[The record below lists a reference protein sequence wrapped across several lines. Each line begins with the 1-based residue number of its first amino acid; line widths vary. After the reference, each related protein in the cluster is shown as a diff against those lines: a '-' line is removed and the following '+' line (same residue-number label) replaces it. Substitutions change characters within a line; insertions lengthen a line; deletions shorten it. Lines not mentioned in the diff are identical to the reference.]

1 MEARGSHPRVATA
14 QWLTT
19 GILAGGAMAINGCA
33 ECLKK
38 QREIDRLAEALQRL
52 KQKLR
57 YQERQATEGFFG
69 SATPSAKR
77 PVKAST
83 PPPQAPKRKGAR
95 PGHLGVGRHTFD
107 ASQAEQVVDIP
118 PVVGDRCPD
127 CDAVLE
133 DKGTDSRAV
142 LESHPVKAER
152 ILYRLP
158 KRYCPR
164 CRRTFQPRAPAV
176 LPQSLYGNQLIA
188 TATTMHYLHGIPL
201 GRVCEQTGLGPGS
214 VVEVFHRLARVFAG
228 IPDRLI
234 QEYRQAPVKHA
245 DETGWRTN
253 GHNGY
258 AWLFATP
265 HLSLFLFRQTRAA
278 SVPQQVFGKPW
289 LPGCLVVDRYGG
301 YNKVPC
307 AIQYCY
313 SHLLRE
319 VQDLEK
325 EFPEA
330 AEVTAFVSTVAPQLA
345 LAMGLRAQ
353 PISDAEFA
361 RQAVALKAQLM
372 TSMEAPAQHLGIRR
386 IQEIFR
392 ANGDRLY
399 HWAEDRRIP
408 AENNL
413 AERDL
418 RPTVIARKVSF
429 GSQSDAGAHTR
440 GVLMSVLHT
449 LKKRGRDVVA
459 HLKGVLDQ
467 LADDIHQDPWPLL
480 FPEGPT

>member
-1 MEARGSHPRVATA
+1 
-14 QWLTT
+14 
-19 GILAGGAMAINGCA
+19 MALNGCA

-38 QREIDRLAEALQRL
+38 QREIDRLTEALQRL

-57 YQERQATEGFFG
+57 YQERQGIEGFFG
-69 SATPSAKR
+69 SSTPSAKL
-77 PVKAST
+77 PVKANT
-83 PPPQAPKRKGAR
+83 PPAKAPKRKGAR
-95 PGHLGVGRHTFD
+95 PGHAGAGRQTFD
-107 ASQAEQVVDIP
+107 AHEAERIIDVAAEVS
-118 PVVGDRCPD
+118 DRCPS
-127 CDAVLE
+127 CDFPLE
-133 DKGTDSRAV
+133 DKGTDGRLV
-142 LESHPVKAER
+142 LDGHPVKAER
-152 ILYRLP
+152 VLYRLP
-158 KRYCPR
+158 KKYCPQ
-164 CRRTFQPRAPAV
+164 CRRSFQPRAPAV
-176 LPQSLYGNQLIA
+176 LPKSLYGNQLIA
-188 TATTMHYLHGIPL
+188 TAITMHYLHGIPA
-201 GRVCEQTGLGPGS
+201 GRICDQTGLGPGS
-214 VVEVFHRLARVFAG
+214 LVEIFHRVARLFAR
-228 IPDRLI
+228 IPERLI
-234 QEYRQAPVKHA
+234 QEYRLAPVKHA

-289 LPGCLVVDRYGG
+289 LPGCLIVDRYGG

-319 VQDLEK
+319 VQDLDK
-325 EFPEA
+325 EFPDT
-330 AEVTAFVSTVAPQLA
+330 AEVQAFVSTVAPQLA
-345 LAMGLRAQ
+345 LAMGLRTQ

-361 RQAVALKAQLM
+361 RLAAVLKAQIIA
-372 TSMEAPAQHLGIRR
+372 TMEAPAQHLGIRR
-386 IQEIFR
+386 LQEIFR
-392 ANGDRLY
+392 AHADRLY

-429 GSQSDAGAHTR
+429 GSQSDAGAHPR
-440 GVLMSVLHT
+440 GLLMSVLHT

-459 HLKGVLDQ
+459 HLKGVLDR
-467 LADDIHQDPWPLL
+467 LADDLHQDPWPLL

>member
-1 MEARGSHPRVATA
+1 
-14 QWLTT
+14 
-19 GILAGGAMAINGCA
+19 
-33 ECLKK
+33 
-38 QREIDRLAEALQRL
+38 
-52 KQKLR
+52 
-57 YQERQATEGFFG
+57 
-69 SATPSAKR
+69 
-77 PVKAST
+77 
-83 PPPQAPKRKGAR
+83 
-95 PGHLGVGRHTFD
+95 
-107 ASQAEQVVDIP
+107 
-118 PVVGDRCPD
+118 
-127 CDAVLE
+127 
-133 DKGTDSRAV
+133 
-142 LESHPVKAER
+142 
-152 ILYRLP
+152 
-158 KRYCPR
+158 
-164 CRRTFQPRAPAV
+164 
-176 LPQSLYGNQLIA
+176 
-188 TATTMHYLHGIPL
+188 
-201 GRVCEQTGLGPGS
+201 VCEQTGLGPGS
-214 VVEVFHRLARVFAG
+214 VVEVFHRVARLWAG
-228 IPDRLI
+228 LPDRLI

-245 DETGWRTN
+245 DETGWRTKGKN
-253 GHNGY
+253 GD

-265 HLSLFLFRQTRAA
+265 QLSLFLFRQTRAA

-319 VQDLEK
+319 VQDLER

-361 RQAVALKAQLM
+361 RQAVALKAQIIA
-372 TSMEAPAQHLGIRR
+372 SMDAPSHHLGIRR

-392 ANGDRLY
+392 AHVDRLD
-399 HWAEDRRIP
+399 HWADDRRVP

-440 GVLMSVLHT
+440 GLLMSVLHT
-449 LKKRGRDVVA
+449 LKKRGYDVVA

-480 FPEGPT
+480 FPEAPT

>member
-1 MEARGSHPRVATA
+1 
-14 QWLTT
+14 
-19 GILAGGAMAINGCA
+19 MALNGCA

-38 QREIDRLAEALQRL
+38 QRALDRLTEELQRL

-57 YQERQATEGFFG
+57 YQERQGLEGFFG
-69 SATPSAKR
+69 SSTPSAKL
-77 PVKAST
+77 PVKANT
-83 PPPQAPKRKGAR
+83 PPAQAPKRKGAR
-95 PGHLGVGRHTFD
+95 PGHAGAGRQTFD
-107 ASQAEQVVDIP
+107 AHEAERIIEVAAEVS
-118 PVVGDRCPD
+118 DRCPR
-127 CDAVLE
+127 CDFLLE
-133 DKGTDSRAV
+133 DKGTDSRLV
-142 LESHPVKAER
+142 LDSHPVKAER
-152 ILYRLP
+152 VLYRLP
-158 KRYCPR
+158 KKYCPQ

-176 LPQSLYGNQLIA
+176 LPKSLYGNQLIA
-188 TATTMHYLHGIPL
+188 TATTMHYLHGIPV
-201 GRVCEQTGLGPGS
+201 GRVCDQTGLGPGS
-214 VVEVFHRLARVFAG
+214 LVEIFHRVARLWAS
-228 IPDRLI
+228 IPERLI

-265 HLSLFLFRQTRAA
+265 RLSLFLFRHTRAA

-289 LPGCLVVDRYGG
+289 LPGCLIVDRYGG

-319 VQDLEK
+319 VQDLDK
-325 EFPEA
+325 EFPDT
-330 AEVTAFVSTVAPQLA
+330 AEVQAFVGIAAPQLA
-345 LAMGLRAQ
+345 LAMGLRTQ
-353 PISDAEFA
+353 PLSDSDFA
-361 RQAVALKAQLM
+361 RQAAALKAQLIA
-372 TSMEAPAQHLGIRR
+372 TMEAPAQHLGVRR

-392 ANGDRLY
+392 AHGDRLY

-408 AENNL
+408 ADNNL

-429 GSQSDAGAHTR
+429 GSQSDAGAQTR

-449 LKKRGRDVVA
+449 LKKRQVDVVA

-467 LADDIHQDPWPLL
+467 LALDLHQDPFPLL
-480 FPEGPT
+480 FPEAPT

>member
-1 MEARGSHPRVATA
+1 
-14 QWLTT
+14 
-19 GILAGGAMAINGCA
+19 MAINGCA

-38 QREIDRLAEALQRL
+38 QREIDRLTAALQRL
-52 KQKLR
+52 KQQLR
-57 YQERQATEGFFG
+57 YQERQAAEGFFG

-77 PVKAST
+77 PVKTNT
-83 PPPQAPKRKGAR
+83 PPPPAPKPKGAR
-95 PGHLGVGRHTFD
+95 PGHPGAGRHAFD
-107 ASQAEQVVDIP
+107 ARQAERVIEIP
-118 PVVGDRCPD
+118 PVGGDRCPT
-127 CDAVLE
+127 CDTLLE
-133 DKGTDSRAV
+133 DKGTASRAV
-142 LESHPVKAER
+142 IESHPVKAER
-152 ILYRLP
+152 VLYELP

-176 LPQSLYGNQLIA
+176 LPKSLYGNQLLA

-201 GRVCEQTGLGPGS
+201 GKVCDQTDLGPGS
-214 VVEVFHRLARVFAG
+214 MVEIFHRVARLFVG

-245 DETGWRTN
+245 DETGWRTH
-253 GHNGY
+253 GKNGY

-278 SVPQQVFGKPW
+278 SVPQQVFGKTW

-325 EFPEA
+325 EFPDA

-345 LAMGLRAQ
+345 LVMGRRTQ

-361 RQAVALKAQLM
+361 RQAVALKAQIIA
-372 TSMEAPAQHLGIRR
+372 SMDAPSHHLGIRR

-392 ANGDRLY
+392 ANADRLY
-399 HWAEDRRIP
+399 HWADDRRGP

-440 GVLMSVLHT
+440 GILMSVLHT

-459 HLKGVLDQ
+459 HLKGVLDR

>member
-1 MEARGSHPRVATA
+1 MPAPARS
-14 QWLTT
+14 LTT
-19 GILAGGAMAINGCA
+19 GATAGAVMALNGCT

-38 QREIDRLAEALQRL
+38 QREIDRLTEALQRL
-52 KQKLR
+52 RQKLR

-69 SATPSAKR
+69 SATPSAKL
-77 PVKAST
+77 PVKANT
-83 PPPQAPKRKGAR
+83 PLSKALKRKGAQ
-95 PGHLGVGRHTFD
+95 PGHPGAGRPAFD
-107 ASQAEQVVDIP
+107 ASQAERVVDITP
-118 PVVGDRCPD
+118 LVGTRCPD
-127 CDAVLE
+127 CNALLE
-133 DKGTDSRAV
+133 AKGTTGRAV
-142 LESHPVKAER
+142 IESCPVKAAR
-152 ILYRLP
+152 VLYRLP
-158 KRYCPR
+158 KQYCPR
-164 CRRTFQPRAPAV
+164 CRRTFQPKTPAV
-176 LPQSLYGNQLIA
+176 LPKSLYGNQLIA

-201 GRVCEQTGLGPGS
+201 GNVCEQMGLGPGS
-214 VVEVFHRLARVFAG
+214 VVEVFHRVARLFAG

-234 QEYRQAPVKHA
+234 QAYRQAPVKHA

-265 HLSLFLFRQTRAA
+265 RLSLFLFRQTRAA

-319 VQDLEK
+319 VHDLEK
-325 EFPEA
+325 EFPDA

-361 RQAVALKAQLM
+361 RQAVALKAQI
-372 TSMEAPAQHLGIRR
+372 TASMDAPSHHLGIRR
-386 IQEIFR
+386 LQEIFR
-392 ANGDRLY
+392 AHADRLY
-399 HWAEDRRIP
+399 HWAHDRRVP

-440 GVLMSVLHT
+440 GILMSVLHT
-449 LKKRGRDVVA
+449 IKKRGRDVVA
-459 HLKGVLDQ
+459 HLKEVLDR

>member
-1 MEARGSHPRVATA
+1 
-14 QWLTT
+14 
-19 GILAGGAMAINGCA
+19 MAINGCA

-38 QREIDRLAEALQRL
+38 QQAIDRLTEELHRL
-52 KQKLR
+52 KQKLH
-57 YQERQATEGFFG
+57 YQERQTTEGFFG

-77 PVKAST
+77 PVKANST
-83 PPPQAPKRKGAR
+83 PAQKATRKGAR
-95 PGHLGVGRHTFD
+95 PGHLGSGRQTFD
-107 ASQAEQVVDIP
+107 ASQAERIVD
-118 PVVGDRCPD
+118 VAAEVSDRCPD
-127 CDAVLE
+127 CNTPLE
-133 DKGTDSRAV
+133 EKGIASRLV

-152 ILYRLP
+152 VLYRLP
-158 KRYCPR
+158 KRYCAR

-176 LPQSLYGNQLIA
+176 LPKSLYGNQLIA

-201 GRVCEQTGLGPGS
+201 GRVCEQTGLGAGS
-214 VVEVFHRLARVFAG
+214 LVEIFHRLARLFAS
-228 IPDRLI
+228 IPDQLVV
-234 QEYRQAPVKHA
+234 EYRKAPVKHA

-253 GHNGY
+253 GHNGS

-265 HLSLFLFRQTRAA
+265 RLSLFLFRQTRAA
-278 SVPQQVFGKPW
+278 SVPQQVFGKIW

-319 VQDLEK
+319 VQDLDK
-325 EFPEA
+325 EFPDV
-330 AEVTAFVSTVAPQLA
+330 AEVQAFVSTVAPQLA

-353 PISDAEFA
+353 PISDPEFC
-361 RQAVALKAQLM
+361 RQAAALKAQI
-372 TSMEAPAQHLGIRR
+372 TASMDAPSRHLGIRR

-392 ANGDRLY
+392 VNTDRIY
-399 HWAEDRRIP
+399 HWAKDRRLP

-429 GSQSDAGAHTR
+429 GSQSDAGAQTR

-449 LKKRGRDVVA
+449 LKKRQVDVVT
-459 HLKGVLDQ
+459 HLKTVLDHLTLDLQ
-467 LADDIHQDPWPLL
+467 QDPFPIL
-480 FPEGPT
+480 FPQAPT